1 MSIETEQYQ
10 GHTIEVDYDSDP
22 ISPREDDNICV
33 FHIAHRN
40 YSFGD
45 KNYNSFES
53 IEEARKQALRN
64 KDIVL
69 PLYMLDHS
77 GITISLSPFSC
88 PWDSNQVGFVQIPR
102 EKMIKEFSKKNFTKA
117 LKQKGLDIAKLEVK
131 VLDNFIR
138 GEVYSYAVDGDVC
151 GGFYSVED
159 AIEYAKNEI
168 VVTNITV
175 NS

>member
-45 KNYNSFES
+45 KNYNTFES
-53 IEEARKQALRN
+53 IEEARKQALRDR
-64 KDIVL
+64 DIVL
-69 PLYMLDHS
+69 PLYMLNHS

-88 PWDSNQVGFVQIPR
+88 PWDSGQVGFVQIPR
-102 EKMIKEFSKKNFTKA
+102 QKILENFGKKRISKQIREKA
-117 LKQKGLDIAKLEVK
+117 LGIAKGEVQT
-131 VLDNFIR
+131 LDSYLR
-138 GEVYSYAVDGDVC
+138 GEVYEFDVDNGQDYC
-151 GGFYSVED
+151 SGFYSIED
-159 AIEYAKNEI
+159 AIECAKSDIGE
-168 VVTNITV
+168 
-175 NS
+175 

>member
-1 MSIETEQYQ
+1 MISDTYQY
-10 GHTIEVDYDSDP
+10 
-22 ISPREDDNICV
+22 PREDYNICV

-53 IEEARKQALRN
+53 IEEARKQALRD

-117 LKQKGLDIAKLEVK
+117 LKQKG
-131 VLDNFIR
+131 FR
-138 GEVYSYAVDGDVC
+138 YC
-151 GGFYSVED
+151 
-159 AIEYAKNEI
+159 
-168 VVTNITV
+168 
-175 NS
+175 